1 MWFGPAFESFKAWFQ
16 HWAQQYLVPLLKVQ
30 LKLGLV
36 GILDGVIDVLLL
48 LGVLTTAA
56 VSGNAYMDR
65 QYTLPRQAQ
74 QQVITWV
81 AISERVAREA
91 DIPPITPLV
100 LWYKESGLAAVN
112 PANCEGILG
121 LHDLIV
127 SREHACFTPGPANPV
142 EIVEQL
148 RIGAREFKDRC
159 AQIHYTTTDPDMIKH
174 CYLTYNAGA
183 GARTNPD
190 RSAYVMNGYD
200 DAHQNMVHRDVQG
213 TMYRLRNLGAWP
225 AHLAI
230 ESLLLNLAD
239 SPSGVRVNP
248 LGVER
253 AFAPAIDTLIRW
265 RDQLADGLDWPI
277 WLKPAAPPTAA
288 RAGMW
293 RVPHTSGCLVTPHT
307 GGNPDLRP
315 HLDPVAQEPVL
326 TLDLHGCNYALPGLD
341 ISSKKDPASP
351 LQSPMPG
358 QVITFT
364 DQWQNTTIRIENVE
378 WVVIMLHPRSY
389 LVRRGDVLEG
399 RWVGVMGAQGRATGP
414 HVHFS
419 IYDKISKGYVD
430 PGAFIPALPKVD

>member
-16 HWAQQYLVPLLKVQ
+16 HWAQQYLIPLLKIQ

-36 GILDGVIDVLLL
+36 GIFDGAIDVLLL

-74 QQVITWV
+74 QQVITWA

-112 PANCEGILG
+112 PANCEGLLG

-127 SREHACFTPGPANPV
+127 SREHACFTPGPVGPV

-148 RIGAREFKDRC
+148 RIGARGFKERC
-159 AQIHYTTTDPDMIKH
+159 AQIHYTTIDPDVIKR
-174 CYLTYNAGA
+174 CYLNYNAGA
-183 GARTNPD
+183 RARMNPD
-190 RSAYVMNGYD
+190 QSAYVMNGYD

-213 TMYRLRNLGAWP
+213 TVYRLRNLGAWP

-239 SPSGVRVNP
+239 SPSDVRVNQV
-248 LGVER
+248 GVER
-253 AFAPAIDTLIRW
+253 AFGPAIDTLIRW
-265 RDQLADGLDWPI
+265 RDQLADGLDWPT
-277 WLKPAAPPTAA
+277 WLKPAAPLAAA

-293 RVPHTSGCLVTPHT
+293 RVPRTSDCLVKPHA

-315 HLDPVAQEPVL
+315 NLDPVAQEPVL
-326 TLDLHGCNYALPGLD
+326 TQDLHGCNYALPGLD
-341 ISSKKDPASP
+341 ISSKKNLASP

-419 IYDKISKGYVD
+419 IYDKICKGYVD

>member
-16 HWAQQYLVPLLKVQ
+16 HWAQQTLVPLLKVQ

-36 GILDGVIDVLLL
+36 GVLDGAMDVLLL
-48 LGVLTTAA
+48 LGVLTTTAA
-56 VSGNAYMDR
+56 GGNAYMNR
-65 QYTLPRQAQ
+65 QYALPRQVQ
-74 QQVITWV
+74 QQVITWA

-112 PANCEGILG
+112 PVNCEGILG

-127 SREHACFTPGPANPV
+127 SGEHACFAPGPVGPV

-148 RIGAREFKDRC
+148 RIGAREFKERC
-159 AQIHYTTTDPDMIKH
+159 RQIHYTTTDPDKIKH
-174 CYLTYNAGA
+174 CYLAYNAGA
-183 GARTNPD
+183 GVRTNPD

-200 DAHQNMVHRDVQG
+200 GAHQNMVHRDVQG
-213 TMYRLRNLGAWP
+213 TLYRLRNLGAWP

-239 SPSGVRVNP
+239 SPAGVRVN
-248 LGVER
+248 LSGMEL

-265 RDQLADGLDWPI
+265 RDQLADGLDWPT
-277 WLKPAAPPTAA
+277 WLKSVAPPASA
-288 RAGMW
+288 GAGMW
-293 RVPHTSGCLVTPHT
+293 RVARTADCSVTPHT
-307 GGNPDLRP
+307 GGDPDLRP
-315 HLDPVAQEPVL
+315 NLDPVVQEPVL
-326 TLDLHGCNYALPGLD
+326 SQDLHGCDYGLPGLD
-341 ISSKKDPASP
+341 IGSKKDPASP

-358 QVITFT
+358 QVVTFT
-364 DQWQNTTIRIENVE
+364 DQWQNTTIRIENAE
-378 WVVIMLHPRSY
+378 WIVIMLHPRSY
-389 LVRRGDVLEG
+389 LVRRGEVLEG

-419 IYDKISKGYVD
+419 IYDKINKGYVD
-430 PGAFIPALPKVD
+430 PGAFIPALPKAD